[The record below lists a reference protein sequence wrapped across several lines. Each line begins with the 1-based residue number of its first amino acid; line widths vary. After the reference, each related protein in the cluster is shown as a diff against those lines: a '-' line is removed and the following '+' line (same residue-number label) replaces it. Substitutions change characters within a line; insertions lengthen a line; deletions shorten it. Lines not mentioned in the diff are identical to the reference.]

1 MTYRFSTGLKNG
13 LLVDNPLKGMLE
25 GDNGDG
31 FWIDVYTGSR
41 PTSPDNAATGTLLL
55 TYSVGGAGAGLHLA
69 DTASSG
75 KLKKSTTEA
84 WAGAGVTNGVAG
96 WFRIRT
102 NDDTGKTNST
112 TAIRADGEIAAT
124 GGELTLSPTL
134 EIIQGGTRTI
144 SAFAISVLTP

>member
-1 MTYRFSTGLKNG
+1 MTYRFSTGLKSG
-13 LLVDNPLKGMLE
+13 LLVDNPLKALLE

-41 PTSPDNAATGTLLL
+41 PTAADNAATGTLLL
-55 TYSVGGAGAGLHLA
+55 TYSVGGTGAGLHLA

-75 KLKKSTTEA
+75 KLKKATSEA
-84 WAGAGVTNGVAG
+84 WAGAGLANGTAG

-112 TAIRADGEIAAT
+112 TAIRADGEIAST
-124 GGELTLSPTL
+124 GGDLTLFPTL
-134 EIIQGGTRTI
+134 EIMPGGVRTI
-144 SAFAISVLTP
+144 TAFAISVVTP